1 MKKFAKEYIAKI
13 LRKLSKAADGTNG
26 TNSNGTS
33 SSSSSKHRS
42 SRHKSGNGHTS
53 TRTSSSLSLPQLGA
67 DGSAMSTPNETSTP
81 NGLEDDSMG
90 VDVDLDGDVDM
101 DDPDSPPSPGDHD
114 QDKGDADVSTSNSPS
129 VPSTPIGGT
138 PDKQPT
144 SLDPRLLKTKPKQD
158 REPAKTSLSTWFPD
172 QEGKEPSERTL

>member
-26 TNSNGTS
+26 AS
-33 SSSSSKHRS
+33 SSSSGKYKSFRQ
-42 SRHKSGNGHTS
+42 KSGNGHTS
-53 TRTSSSLSLPQLGA
+53 TRTSSSLSLPQLG
-67 DGSAMSTPNETSTP
+67 SAMDTPNETGTP

-101 DDPDSPPSPGDHD
+101 DDPDLPPSPGDHD
-114 QDKGDADVSTSNSPS
+114 RDKGDIDVSTSNSPS

-138 PDKQPT
+138 PDKPAT
-144 SLDPRLLKTKPKQD
+144 SLDPRLLKTKSKQD

-172 QEGKEPSERTL
+172 QEGEESSERML